1 MAGFTVCISDSFS
14 LPELESGSN
23 IDACVF
29 KGPGFAC
36 YNLMTPRFKSDKVF
50 YEDDDFILILDGVVL
65 NRLEILLSTRRR
77 NWEECLIERYRQDGN
92 VFFASLRGSFSGA
105 LLNKKSSEWV
115 FFTDHLG
122 SKFIYYLKYKNTF
135 VVSSNISDLYKFLL
149 RNNIPYGLDLNGAY
163 LLLTYGYMLE
173 DITLCNRIKKIQPG
187 HYLVYEN
194 GLYFDQE
201 YFTLDNTPNF
211 SLKECDIIEK
221 MDYHFRNATDSQ
233 FKKDKEYGINKH
245 LVALS
250 GGLDSRMT
258 SWVAHDLGYKDQ
270 LNYTFSQTGYLD
282 QTIPQS
288 IAESLQHEW
297 IFKSLDGG
305 HYLFDVDEVV
315 KITGGNVLYNAQS
328 HVLSFT
334 KYFNF
339 ETVGLMHSGQLGDV
353 IFGTY
358 SSSNANN
365 LAYKVG
371 DGAYSKILL
380 DKLLDRLIL
389 QKNYQNQEI
398 AQFYYRGLTG
408 TNNGLVLNNEYSETH
423 SPFMDL
429 ELLKFAFQVPVSL
442 RHNHYIYKQW
452 IVKKYPLAAKYI
464 WERTGKR
471 INERDYKIKIQ
482 SNEYELSKIISK
494 ISVKLLKHLFGWKN
508 ISKSNMNPSEYYY
521 NSNKKLFNFINTY
534 FNEGLEHINDSNL
547 RSDLLLLYN
556 SNDHNG
562 KHLALTLLS
571 AIRMYKITN

>member
-14 LPELESGSN
+14 LSELESGSN
-23 IDACVF
+23 IEPCAF
-29 KGPGFAC
+29 KGPGFSC
-36 YNLMTPRFKSDKVF
+36 HNLMTPRFKSDKVF
-50 YEDDDFILILDGVVL
+50 HEDDDFILILDGVVL
-65 NRLEILLSTRRR
+65 NKLEILSATRTR
-77 NWEECLIERYRQDGN
+77 NWEECLIEKYRQDGN

-105 LLNKKSSEWV
+105 LFHKICSKWV

-122 SKFIYYLKYKNTF
+122 SKFIYYINYKNTF
-135 VVSSNISDLYKFLL
+135 VVSTNIADLYKFLY
-149 RNNIPYGLDLNGAY
+149 RNNIHYGLDLNGAY

-173 DITLCNRIKKIQPG
+173 DITLCNMIKKIQPG
-187 HYLVYEN
+187 HYLVYEK
-194 GLYFDQE
+194 GLFLDQE
-201 YFTLDNTPNF
+201 YFLLDNTPDY
-211 SLKECDIIEK
+211 SLKECDLIEK
-221 MDYHFRNATDSQ
+221 MDYHFRKATDLQ

-258 SWVAHDLGYKDQ
+258 SWVAHDLGYNDQ

-288 IAESLQHEW
+288 IAEALQHEW

-339 ETVGLMHSGQLGDV
+339 DTIGLMHSGQLGDV

-358 SSSNANN
+358 SSNIKNN
-365 LAYKVG
+365 LAYKLG

-380 DKLLDRLIL
+380 DKLIDRVIL

-398 AQFYYRGLTG
+398 AKFYYRGLTG
-408 TNNGLVLNNEYSETH
+408 TNNGLVLHYEYGETL

-429 ELLKFAFQVPVSL
+429 ELLKFAFQVPISL
-442 RHNHYIYKQW
+442 RYNHYIYKQW

-464 WERTGKR
+464 WERTGR
-471 INERDYKIKIQ
+471 RMQERDCKIKIKG
-482 SNEYELSKIISK
+482 NDYELTKIIPK
-494 ISVKLLKHLFGWKN
+494 ISNKILHDFFGRKN
-508 ISKSNMNPSEYYY
+508 ISKSNMNPSEFYY
-521 NSNKKLFNFINTY
+521 NSNKNLFNFTNVY
-534 FNEGLEHINDSNL
+534 FTEGLEHINDSNL
-547 RSDLLLLYN
+547 RSDLLDLFS

-571 AIRMYKITN
+571 AIKMFKITN